1 MYDFIREILT
11 GNRPL
16 IFDHQLKKCLVIRF
30 YSDFFKR
37 NTTWALLEDAF
48 GMKRIAWEFFFR
60 GSKEDASGRTPPRWT
75 FSVYNFK
82 YNEAERVLGEEEF
95 ANK

>member
-30 YSDFFKR
+30 YSDFFKEI
-37 NTTWALLEDAF
+37 LLELF
-48 GMKRIAWEFFFR
+48 LKMLLE
-60 GSKEDASGRTPPRWT
+60 
-75 FSVYNFK
+75 
-82 YNEAERVLGEEEF
+82 
-95 ANK
+95 